1 MNCLIFPFF
10 LAEATMDSMDPAVL
24 RYGTSILQAGTLLK
38 LISLLVSFLAS
49 GPIQPVHLRATCEK
63 YHKQIQKW
71 WKRRDADGRNEREL
85 DEIRCAWT
93 RRIWRVVFVLSM
105 YRLTLRQVSSRYN
118 ADVESYDLSNFL
130 AATLGLLWFSVPGL
144 INPRSQD
151 VLYVATMLSADA
163 AFLLQLPEVDV
174 RTVISHTFA
183 ARFVYAVLAKRIG
196 CVVFCFLVHLLQA
209 IQMGISQA
217 DPPGVAYSPGAL
229 IPMFLL
235 MFVGI
240 VAVRGLV
247 RENVILK
254 MDLQKRVVEL
264 GAVSSLLTACYDAV
278 VEVDQNLCLTQ
289 HSRQLSSMLLQISPK
304 AGGLS
309 GKSLLDF
316 FAEGD
321 RARISEQV
329 LSSISSDSENISVVA
344 MNADM
349 LDSDFNHVIVELFRA
364 QFNNLASERCFLVGL
379 REIQDVEHL
388 KPCAPAQG
396 HDREDLEGKEGHED
410 LLAVYDVYTL
420 DLHIMNPALQQL
432 CRPYLG
438 DTIPD
443 SILDLAS
450 HDSRLWLD
458 QQLQN
463 LANAFAA
470 QASDASKHNSPVCVT
485 FDFLG
490 RSEAKAFVT
499 FEHDQVLE
507 AWVASMDIHLE
518 PSRLPHFSHANLTK
532 SNLQTLH
539 SLAVQDSLAA
549 QVAQVGHALQRLP
562 RRQQSHL
569 SRSSRSSRS
578 QASSG
583 RSGSKS
589 GFGSPHSKTGKSV
602 GAISNLRMDHDDCH
616 DVIITKLPL

>member
-1 MNCLIFPFF
+1 
-10 LAEATMDSMDPAVL
+10 
-24 RYGTSILQAGTLLK
+24 
-38 LISLLVSFLAS
+38 
-49 GPIQPVHLRATCEK
+49 
-63 YHKQIQKW
+63 
-71 WKRRDADGRNEREL
+71 
-85 DEIRCAWT
+85 
-93 RRIWRVVFVLSM
+93 
-105 YRLTLRQVSSRYN
+105 
-118 ADVESYDLSNFL
+118 
-130 AATLGLLWFSVPGL
+130 
-144 INPRSQD
+144 
-151 VLYVATMLSADA
+151 
-163 AFLLQLPEVDV
+163 
-174 RTVISHTFA
+174 
-183 ARFVYAVLAKRIG
+183 
-196 CVVFCFLVHLLQA
+196 
-209 IQMGISQA
+209 
-217 DPPGVAYSPGAL
+217 
-229 IPMFLL
+229 
-235 MFVGI
+235 
-240 VAVRGLV
+240 
-247 RENVILK
+247 
-254 MDLQKRVVEL
+254 
-264 GAVSSLLTACYDAV
+264 
-278 VEVDQNLCLTQ
+278 
-289 HSRQLSSMLLQISPK
+289 MLLQISPK

-349 LDSDFNHVIVELFRA
+349 LDSDFNHVIVELFCA
-364 QFNNLASERCFLVGL
+364 QFNNLANERCFLVGL

-518 PSRLPHFSHANLTK
+518 PTRLPHFSHANLTK

-539 SLAVQDSLAA
+539 SLAVEDSLAA

-569 SRSSRSSRS
+569 SRSSRS

>member
-1 MNCLIFPFF
+1 VNRLIFPFF
-10 LAEATMDSMDPAVL
+10 LLEATMDSMDPAVL

-49 GPIQPVHLRATCEK
+49 GPIQPIHLRATCEK

-85 DEIRCAWT
+85 DEIRCVWT

-349 LDSDFNHVIVELFRA
+349 LDSDFNHVIVELFCA
-364 QFNNLASERCFLVGL
+364 QFNNLANERCFLVGL

-518 PSRLPHFSHANLTK
+518 PTRLPHFSHANLTK

-539 SLAVQDSLAA
+539 SLAVEDSLAA

>member
-1 MNCLIFPFF
+1 
-10 LAEATMDSMDPAVL
+10 MDSMDPAVL

-49 GPIQPVHLRATCEK
+49 GPIQPIHLRATCEK

-85 DEIRCAWT
+85 DEIRCVWT

-209 IQMGISQA
+209 IQMGMSQA

-349 LDSDFNHVIVELFRA
+349 LDSDFNHVIVELFCA
-364 QFNNLASERCFLVGL
+364 QFNNLANERCFLVGL

-518 PSRLPHFSHANLTK
+518 PTRLPHFSHANLTK

-539 SLAVQDSLAA
+539 SLAVEDSLAA
-549 QVAQVGHALQRLP
+549 QVAQVGHALQRLAC
-562 RRQQSHL
+562 RQQSHL